1 MASQAREDT
10 MKIKDRIAK
19 LIDVKSIITI
29 ALVIVLCII
38 TLNGQPTPELFNSA
52 IMLVIGFYLAGADL
66 PLAITSNESTT
77 RGIQSRLDQMPS
89 TSQSRQDGLTKKHYF
104 KRQSTT

>member
-38 TLNGQPTPELFNSA
+38 TLNGQTTPELFNSA
-52 IMLVIGFYLAGADL
+52 VMLVLGFFFGKKINKESSDDE
-66 PLAITSNESTT
+66 SNTN
-77 RGIQSRLDQMPS
+77 
-89 TSQSRQDGLTKKHYF
+89 
-104 KRQSTT
+104 

>member
-1 MASQAREDT
+1 

-52 IMLVIGFYLAGADL
+52 VMLVLGFFFGKKLNNTDEQ
-66 PLAITSNESTT
+66 SQNE
-77 RGIQSRLDQMPS
+77 
-89 TSQSRQDGLTKKHYF
+89 
-104 KRQSTT
+104 

>member
-1 MASQAREDT
+1 

-29 ALVIVLCII
+29 ALVIILCVT

-52 IMLVIGFYLAGADL
+52 VMLVLGFFFGKKLNND
-66 PLAITSNESTT
+66 E
-77 RGIQSRLDQMPS
+77 QSQE
-89 TSQSRQDGLTKKHYF
+89 
-104 KRQSTT
+104 

>member
-38 TLNGQPTPELFNSA
+38 TLNGQTTPELFNSA
-52 IMLVIGFYLAGADL
+52 VMLVLGFFFG
-66 PLAITSNESTT
+66 
-77 RGIQSRLDQMPS
+77 
-89 TSQSRQDGLTKKHYF
+89 KKINN
-104 KRQSTT
+104 TDTPEGEA